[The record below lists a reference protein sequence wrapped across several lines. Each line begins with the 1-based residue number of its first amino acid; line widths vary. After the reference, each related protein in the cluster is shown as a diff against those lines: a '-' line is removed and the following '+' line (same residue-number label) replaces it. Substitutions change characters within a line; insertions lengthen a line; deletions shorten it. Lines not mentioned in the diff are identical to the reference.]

1 MSVPDPYVL
10 HRSGLLRKTKPVPLV
25 VFLLFHGM
33 GCRRV
38 PRPIEWEPMR
48 YILFDL
54 YGLFYNLKPLSGW
67 EEFAARLGT
76 TAEAL
81 RPAFSRYRPDY
92 DAGFLDIDQYWRLV
106 AAELGIEI
114 DWREALAADLDA
126 TGGINEEMVVFLREL
141 HDAGIPVGLLSNE
154 PKERTEITR
163 THEFISLLNP
173 ALFSCELGLAKPDHA
188 IFEVALERLRAVE
201 GSDLQASEVLFTDD
215 TQINL
220 DAARELGFAT
230 HFFEGVEGLRAA
242 VAEAF
247 GK

>member
-1 MSVPDPYVL
+1 
-10 HRSGLLRKTKPVPLV
+10 
-25 VFLLFHGM
+25 
-33 GCRRV
+33 
-38 PRPIEWEPMR
+38 MR

-92 DAGFLDIDQYWRLV
+92 DAGFLDIDQYWQLV
-106 AAELGIEI
+106 GAELGIEI
-114 DWREALAADLDA
+114 DWREALAADLAA
-126 TGGINEEMVVFLREL
+126 TGGINEEMVAFLREL
-141 HDAGIPVGLLSNE
+141 QGDSIPFALLSNE

-163 THEFISLLNP
+163 THEFISWFTP
-173 ALFSCELGLAKPDHA
+173 AMFSCELGLAKPDPE
-188 IFEVALERLRAVE
+188 IFKVALGRLRAVA
-201 GSDLQASEVLFTDD
+201 GADLQPGEILFTDD
-215 TQINL
+215 TQDNINV
-220 DAARELGFAT
+220 AHELGFAT
-230 HFFEGVEGLRAA
+230 HLFEGVDGLRAA